1 MFMRA
6 RGKLNRIPGGLG
18 WLIIASITLVADC
31 PARAEDSFGE
41 VVERMKSTSA
51 VRIAYRE
58 TRYLELFE
66 KPVESSGMFYGMPPD
81 ALIKEQ
87 LSPAREVMGILKDE
101 YYYYNPD
108 NGIHHSQ
115 ERNPDDPMT
124 LHIAAF
130 QALANGNRDLL
141 KALYR
146 IAFFTEPG
154 HWYMIL
160 SDRNESQS
168 LVRIT
173 VSGAA
178 GQPAERIE
186 IHEADGDRSVYRLEK
201 DAEGEGV
208 RSSVLRLEAE
218 LTGR

>member
-1 MFMRA
+1 MRA
-6 RGKLNRIPGGLG
+6 KAKLDRIPGGLRF
-18 WLIIASITLVADC
+18 LVALSIAMLVYC
-31 PARAEDSFGE
+31 PAIAEDSVGA

-66 KPVESSGMFYGMPPD
+66 KPVETSGMFYGMPPD

-87 LSPAREVMGILKDE
+87 LSPSREVMGILQDD
-101 YYYYNPD
+101 YYYYNPE
-108 NGIHHSQ
+108 NGLHHSQ
-115 ERNPDDPMT
+115 ARNPDDPMT
-124 LHIAAF
+124 LQLAAL
-130 QALANGNRDLL
+130 QALANGNQDLL
-141 KALYR
+141 RELYR
-146 IAFFTEPG
+146 ISFVTEPG

-173 VSGAA
+173 VSGSA

-186 IHEADGDRSVYRLEK
+186 IHEADGERSVYRLEK

-208 RSSVLRLEAE
+208 RTSVLLLEAE
-218 LTGR
+218 LTGQ